1 MPTRINYSELD
12 KFADRMAKVPKKI
25 VPIMRHTV
33 YSGTGVVLKHV
44 KEQLRIAELGH
55 GDPRNTKHLVD
66 ELKSDKIESNANE
79 SATNVHFMGYDTV
92 PHHRRGGTEPGKPQP
107 LKAAT
112 LESGRAEYTRK
123 DGVRVP
129 PIKATHF
136 YTKAMNKSR
145 NHAKEVMDKEFNE
158 WLENAVNEGE

>member
-33 YSGTGVVLKHV
+33 YSGTDVVLKHV
-44 KEQLRIAELGH
+44 KEQLRIAEKGH

-66 ELKSDKIESNANE
+66 ELKADKIESSANE

-92 PHHRRGGTEPGKPQP
+92 ETKSHPNGKPQP

-158 WLENAVNEGE
+158 WLENAVNEGD

>member
-33 YSGTGVVLKHV
+33 YSGTDVVLKHV

-66 ELKSDKIESNANE
+66 ELKADKIESTANE

-92 PHHRRGGTEPGKPQP
+92 TTKSHPNG
-107 LKAAT
+107 
-112 LESGRAEYTRK
+112 K

-158 WLENAVNEGE
+158 WLENAVNEGD